1 MHRVSDGD
9 VFNSASLDREEL
21 DFEKRKWIIELQIR
35 RASKK
40 MLEAEERY
48 KEAKLK
54 MEVWEARIAEQKERD
69 RK

>member
-1 MHRVSDGD
+1 MHRVSDDD